1 MTAEEISLRVVE
13 ILNEHEVPYML
24 VGSLST
30 NFHSTVR
37 STKDADIVIQAGL
50 SDTARLIARECES
63 LQLDP
68 QFGFE
73 SVTATRKLL
82 LRAKSDDPFVVELF
96 GLSDDTHDQERFRR
110 RECVDW
116 NGRPTWI
123 ATAEDALITKLRWS
137 QTARREKD
145 IVDARNIIAI
155 QADAI
160 DWPYVEFWTEK
171 HGTREVLDRL
181 RRECER
187 PEMPSQP

>member
-1 MTAEEISLRVVE
+1 MTAEEISLRVVA
-13 ILNEHEVPYML
+13 ILNEHQIPYML

-50 SDTARLIARECES
+50 SDTARLVARECDA

-73 SVTATRKLL
+73 SVTATRKLM
-82 LRAKSDDPFVVELF
+82 LRSKSGDPFVVELF
-96 GLSDDTHDQERFRR
+96 STSDDPHDQERFRR
-110 RECVDW
+110 RTCVDW
-116 NGRPTWI
+116 NGCPTWI

-137 QTARREKD
+137 QTAGREKD
-145 IVDARNIIAI
+145 IADARNIIAI
-155 QADAI
+155 QVDAL
-160 DWPYVEFWTEK
+160 DWPYVEAWCER
-171 HGTREVLDRL
+171 HGTRSVLDRL

-187 PEMPSQP
+187 P